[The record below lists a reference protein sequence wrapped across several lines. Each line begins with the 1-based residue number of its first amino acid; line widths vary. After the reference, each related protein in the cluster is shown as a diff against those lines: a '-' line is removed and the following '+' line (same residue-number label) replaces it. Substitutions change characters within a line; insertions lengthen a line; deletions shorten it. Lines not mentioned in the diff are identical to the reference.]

1 MSRFEGFRFWKCLNI
16 DFNEIVLVSFLDLFG
31 LQLPSLGNI
40 NDLLVLLLLVI
51 IGIVII
57 IVIAKIIL
65 FILPAGIIALVVWFL
80 TGSIWLA
87 GIAFL
92 IVAFISLL
100 LKK

>member
-1 MSRFEGFRFWKCLNI
+1 MNLLGF
-16 DFNEIVLVSFLDLFG
+16 
-31 LQLPSLGNI
+31 QLPTLGNI
-40 NDLLVLLLLVI
+40 GDLLILFLLVI

-65 FILPAGIIALVVWFL
+65 FVLPAGIIALVVWFL

-92 IVAFISLL
+92 VVAFISLV
-100 LKK
+100 LKH